1 MGGRTVA
8 GALGIRTDGTK
19 VPPGLAEDQTES
31 EEMVPGMLADLV
43 SRGLDVSGVLWIVD
57 GGPQL
62 RSAIMKLTGGH
73 AEIQRCIAREE
84 RNATARAEAAPRK
97 WRSASA
103 SASRSG
109 SSRHGGTATPA
120 GRSRACKS

>member
-1 MGGRTVA
+1 MRDVQVAAIQVDGTEVGGRTIAV
-8 GALGIRTDGTK
+8 ALGTRTDGTK
-19 VPPGLAEDQTES
+19 VPLGLAEDQTES

-84 RNATARAEAAPRK
+84 RNVTGRAEPV
-97 WRSASA
+97 S
-103 SASRSG
+103 
-109 SSRHGGTATPA
+109 
-120 GRSRACKS
+120 